1 MAHYIP
7 TMVDVPKYLPCQLSH
22 SRNGPLY
29 FCSTTTVRQ
38 HQSALVQDSTL
49 ILLPASGDSLGL
61 HRQGDA
67 SSPHLRHQEVRLSE
81 NSIVHVV
88 MSTQ

>member
-1 MAHYIP
+1 MAHDIP
-7 TMVDVPKYLPCQLSH
+7 TMVDVPKYLPWQLSH
-22 SRNGPLY
+22 SRTAPLY
-29 FCSTTTVRQ
+29 FCSTTVRQ

-67 SSPHLRHQEVRLSE
+67 SSSHLRHQEVRLSE
-81 NSIVHVV
+81 NSIIHAM
-88 MSTQ
+88 MSSQ